1 MSDTLSGVEQE
12 IAEKYPRRPSALA
25 IPVSQTLL
33 DQLVGAEDQILTRE
47 DAVKLVMQ
55 AALAPTSPDMRDVSW
70 AEMLSGLPFNRITQ
84 VPDETP
90 SQQADRVYVANLV
103 ANLVVDSIPEDKLSP
118 ALLSGLD
125 LRTYMQA
132 VASNPVA
139 AEAMNPVDPE
149 QFIGFLDAGAVL
161 YDPTVNQPD
170 VAGLASSMVE
180 QYTKAQIEFVRNDRA
195 ESGGLAA
202 PLSAA
207 EIASLSEFS
216 VDEGGLNVAG
226 RTSLAG
232 SAVEAGVVDDPNG
245 IITGST
251 DIDDL
256 LGGMGDTV
264 IDEGPMFD
272 RAAIEQ
278 FVRQGIT
285 SVEGMAQDMIEAQ
298 VNGTTPLFDYG
309 MDVGQTGQGIRRGP
323 DRPDLDNT
331 QRRAGATM
339 SAIDALDWIH
349 TLRDDEVESLQGQLA
364 RAGYF
369 ERLGMQPELGYVD
382 DDATNQAWKL
392 ALNESVKRGIG
403 VPELLQQQIDEFA
416 ARRRD
421 QMTKFNVTDT
431 RLAAN
436 QIAIDAIGRS
446 LTSEE
451 FTKVRGFL
459 VSLQNERRDQI
470 LGVAGT
476 DLSWR
481 RDGMDMQTGFDE
493 TDIEQA
499 VAGQVQGNIG
509 AQNAYSTGRSLFKY
523 LGREFPTEPVSTDRQ
538 EI

>member
-33 DQLVGAEDQILTRE
+33 DRLVGPEDQILTRE

-55 AALAPTSPDMRDVSW
+55 AALAPTSPDMRDASW

-90 SQQADRVYVANLV
+90 GQQADRVYVANLV

-195 ESGGLAA
+195 EPGGLAA

-216 VDEGGLNVAG
+216 VDEGGLNVAA
-226 RTSLAG
+226 RTSLAP
-232 SAVEAGVVDDPNG
+232 SAVEAGVVDDPNE

-436 QIAIDAIGRS
+436 QMAMEVLGRN
-446 LTSEE
+446 LTGEE
-451 FTKVRGFL
+451 YDVVRGFL
-459 VSLQNERRDQI
+459 KNLQNDRRDDV
-470 LGVAGT
+470 LGI
-476 DLSWR
+476 DPMSWQR
-481 RDGMDMQTGFDE
+481 EGMDMDMGFDAN
-493 TDIEQA
+493 DIQ
-499 VAGQVQGNIG
+499 QGVDKAISG
-509 AQNAYSTGRSLFKY
+509 EVEAQQSYDTLRRLNDF
-523 LGREFPTEPVSTDRQ
+523 LGLGGPTEGLDS
-538 EI
+538 

>member
-33 DQLVGAEDQILTRE
+33 DKLVGPEDQILTRE

-195 ESGGLAA
+195 EPGGLAA

-216 VDEGGLNVAG
+216 VDEGGLNVAA

-251 DIDDL
+251 DIDVL

-309 MDVGQTGQGIRRGP
+309 MDVGQMRGGGPRRGP
-323 DRPDLDNT
+323 V
-331 QRRAGATM
+331 RAGATM

-392 ALNESVKRGIG
+392 ALNESVKRGGIG

-416 ARRRD
+416 ARRQQRM
-421 QMTKFNVTDT
+421 QQFSIKDT
-431 RLAAN
+431 RFAAN
-436 QIAIDAIGRS
+436 QMAMEVLGRNLTGDEYNTVRSFLQGLQRDRRDDVLGIDPMTWQREGMDPTVGFDAQDIQQGVERAIGGEADAQASYDTLRR
-446 LTSEE
+446 LND
-451 FTKVRGFL
+451 FL
-459 VSLQNERRDQI
+459 G
-470 LGVAGT
+470 LGG
-476 DLSWR
+476 
-481 RDGMDMQTGFDE
+481 
-493 TDIEQA
+493 
-499 VAGQVQGNIG
+499 
-509 AQNAYSTGRSLFKY
+509 
-523 LGREFPTEPVSTDRQ
+523 PTEGLDS
-538 EI
+538 

>member
-33 DQLVGAEDQILTRE
+33 DQLVGPEDQILTRE

-55 AALAPTSPDMRDVSW
+55 AALAPTSPDMRDASW

-90 SQQADRVYVANLV
+90 GQQADRVYVANLV

-349 TLRDDEVESLQGQLA
+349 TLRDDEVESLQNQLA

-382 DDATNQAWKL
+382 DDATNQAWRL
-392 ALNESVKRGIG
+392 ALNESVKRGVG
-403 VPELLQQQIDEFA
+403 VPELLQQQIDEFT

-436 QIAIDAIGRS
+436 QIAMEVLGRN
-446 LTSEE
+446 LTGDE
-451 FTKVRGFL
+451 FQVVKTFMQN
-459 VSLQNERRDQI
+459 LQNERRDQFASGSNLDW
-470 LGVAGT
+470 LGEGT
-476 DLSWR
+476 NAD
-481 RDGMDMQTGFDE
+481 TGFNEDDY
-493 TDIEQA
+493 TDAVEQA
-499 VAGQVQGNIG
+499 VGTK
-509 AQNAYSTGRSLFKY
+509 AYGDRAFDGLQKLNQALGFTSTRANDPQ
-523 LGREFPTEPVSTDRQ
+523 RED
-538 EI
+538 

>member
-55 AALAPTSPDMRDVSW
+55 AALATTSPDMRDASW

-180 QYTKAQIEFVRNDRA
+180 QYTKAQIEFVRNNRA

-285 SVEGMAQDMIEAQ
+285 SVEGMAEDVIRAQ
-298 VNGTTPLFDYG
+298 VNGTTPLFDYA
-309 MDVGQTGQGIRRGP
+309 MDVGQMRGGGPRRGP
-323 DRPDLDNT
+323 V
-331 QRRAGATM
+331 RAGATM

-470 LGVAGT
+470 LGVADA

>member
-1 MSDTLSGVEQE
+1 MADTLSGVEQA

-33 DQLVGAEDQILTRE
+33 DRLVGPEDQILTRE

-55 AALAPTSPDMRDVSW
+55 AALAPTSPDMRDASW

-90 SQQADRVYVANLV
+90 GQQADRVYVANLV

-180 QYTKAQIEFVRNDRA
+180 QYTKAEIEFVRNDRA
-195 ESGGLAA
+195 EPGGLAA

-216 VDEGGLNVAG
+216 VDEGGLNVAA

-251 DIDDL
+251 DIDVL

-309 MDVGQTGQGIRRGP
+309 MDVGQMRGGGPRRGP
-323 DRPDLDNT
+323 V
-331 QRRAGATM
+331 RAGATM

-431 RLAAN
+431 RFAAN
-436 QIAIDAIGRS
+436 QMAMEVLGRNLTGDEYNTVRSFLQGLQRDRRDDVLGIDPMTWQREGMDPTVGFDAQDIQQGVERAIGGEADAQASYDTLRR
-446 LTSEE
+446 LND
-451 FTKVRGFL
+451 FL
-459 VSLQNERRDQI
+459 G
-470 LGVAGT
+470 LGG
-476 DLSWR
+476 
-481 RDGMDMQTGFDE
+481 
-493 TDIEQA
+493 
-499 VAGQVQGNIG
+499 
-509 AQNAYSTGRSLFKY
+509 
-523 LGREFPTEPVSTDRQ
+523 PTEGLDS
-538 EI
+538 